1 MVIAQLE
8 RLKKDSNELEIY
20 ASKLKKRGRVKKM
33 ESILKK
39 RDYIKQR
46 IKLIKPEVSFST

>member
-20 ASKLKKRGRVKKM
+20 ASKLKKLGRVKKM